1 MSTKLDSCRCP
12 TGVRDSAD
20 VRLDI
25 IAIAF
30 FFSSYHRIFLENWY
44 SDLISLFFFFFFSER
59 ISKNTRE
66 RSISHFERDD
76 NGDKKEYKILLE
88 SYTLNSILVIF
99 MIIKNSNSLWGEEI
113 P

>member
-30 FFSSYHRIFLENWY
+30 FFSSYHRVFLENWY
-44 SDLISLFFFFFFSER
+44 SDLISLFFFFFSER
-59 ISKNTRE
+59 ISKNTRD

-76 NGDKKEYKILLE
+76 NGDKKDIIGKLYIEFYT
-88 SYTLNSILVIF
+88 SYF
-99 MIIKNSNSLWGEEI
+99 HDY
-113 P
+113 

>member
-44 SDLISLFFFFFFSER
+44 SDLISLFFFFFSER
-59 ISKNTRE
+59 ISKNTRD

-76 NGDKKEYKILLE
+76 NGDKKDIIGKLYIEFYT
-88 SYTLNSILVIF
+88 SYF
-99 MIIKNSNSLWGEEI
+99 HDY
-113 P
+113 

>member
-44 SDLISLFFFFFFSER
+44 SDLISLFFFFFSER

-76 NGDKKEYKILLE
+76 NGDKKDIIGKLYIEFYT
-88 SYTLNSILVIF
+88 SYF
-99 MIIKNSNSLWGEEI
+99 HDY
-113 P
+113 